1 MRNITAAPDDVLAYH
16 KLLPR
21 FTVDMCNK
29 INRLDHFSTQEFDTY
44 ADLLLSE
51 CADYSWCG
59 RALIPLVDAG
69 LSYAGKT
76 FADNEMFIGGLGGC

>member
-1 MRNITAAPDDVLAYH
+1 VLAYH
-16 KLLPR
+16 KLLSR

-29 INRLDHFSTQEFDTY
+29 INRLDHFSTQEFDIF

-59 RALIPLVDAG
+59 RALILLVDAG
-69 LSYAGKT
+69 LSRL
-76 FADNEMFIGGLGGC
+76 IGLFGLSRLFG